1 MMTYRLAALTI
12 LLVVLG
18 AACTNPAQQSG
29 SQRIRNAES
38 LDRQSFLTMD
48 RPPIIAARDAA
59 SVEVAR
65 RLVSRLTPDDLRR
78 RKGARIV
85 DARSLPW
92 LSGSPEGRAFLTAE
106 GRRVLVRGRP
116 AEVCPI
122 AEAYGSDAEG
132 AVADLVGSALTSCL
146 EMAGEG
152 CGCEVIAVGSILL
165 VPRET
170 LAYATGISARIRARA
185 LGLDGFLVAEDQPDG
200 TMLLRDL
207 SGPVGVVRRTGTD
220 KVVLRIKGSP
230 SVFRG
235 TVRDVGYRRGRLAQR
250 IYAEDEDGDRIS
262 LLVGFDPGELAQFAG
277 AWLAWPPD
285 T

>member
-1 MMTYRLAALTI
+1 MKSYRSASLAI

-18 AACTNPAQQSG
+18 SACSNPTQEAG
-29 SQRIRNAES
+29 SQRIRNDEA

-48 RPPIIAARDAA
+48 RPPIIAARDAQ

-65 RLVSRLTPDDLRR
+65 RLVSRFTPEDLRR
-78 RKGARIV
+78 RRGARIV
-85 DARSLPW
+85 DARSIPW
-92 LSGSPEGRAFLTAE
+92 LTGSAEGRAFLTAQ

-116 AEVCPI
+116 AEICPV
-122 AEAYGSDAEG
+122 ADAYGSDVDG
-132 AVADLVGSALTSCL
+132 TVGDLVGGALSSCL
-146 EMAGEG
+146 ENVGEG

-170 LAYATGISARIRARA
+170 LSYATGISARIRASA

-200 TMLLRDL
+200 TTLLRDL
-207 SGPVGVVRRTGTD
+207 SGPVGIVRRTGTD
-220 KVVLRIKGSP
+220 KVLLRIKGRS